1 MLVKTKLKAF
11 LNREKKERLVGIQI
25 IDNKRYL
32 VSAHVVIEL
41 KNNKL
46 DKVLQDYFG
55 EENIYQDI
63 VVFNPKIAYKEKEV
77 GFKVE
82 PAVKLLEQLS
92 KQESTEVEFKEEFK
106 VLKDSY
112 YFYTDGNKEISV
124 DVKKFTF
131 LKEMEPKGKAYFF
144 RKVETYN
151 RKTDKYNEV
160 NTFLL
165 NIENEDINIYCL
177 PVLVSPFGS
186 FKKCR
191 RM

>member
-1 MLVKTKLKAF
+1 MLVKTKVKAF

-55 EENIYQDI
+55 EDNVYQD
-63 VVFNPKIAYKEKEV
+63 VVIFNPKVAYKEKEL

-82 PAVKLLEQLS
+82 PAIKLLEQLS
-92 KQESTEVEFKEEFK
+92 KQEATEVDFQEEFK
-106 VLKDSY
+106 VQKDSY
-112 YFYTDGNKEISV
+112 YFFKGEDKEVAV

-131 LKEMEPKGKAYFF
+131 LKEMETKGKAYFF
-144 RKVETYN
+144 RKVKTYN
-151 RKTDKYNEV
+151 KATRKYGEV
-160 NTFLL
+160 DTFLL
-165 NIENEDINIYCL
+165 NIENEDVNIYCL
-177 PVLVSPFGS
+177 PVFARPEN
-186 FKKCR
+186 K
-191 RM
+191 

>member
-1 MLVKTKLKAF
+1 MLVKTKVKAF
-11 LNREKKERLVGIQI
+11 LNREKKERLVAIQI

-32 VSAHVVIEL
+32 VSPHVVIEL

-55 EENIYQDI
+55 EDNVYQD
-63 VVFNPKIAYKEKEV
+63 VVIFNPKVAYKEKEL

-82 PAVKLLEQLS
+82 LAIKLLEQLS
-92 KQESTEVEFKEEFK
+92 KQEATEVDFQEEFR
-106 VLKDSY
+106 VQKDNY
-112 YFYTDGNKEISV
+112 YFFKGEDKEIAV

-131 LKEMEPKGKAYFF
+131 LKEMETKGKAYFF

-160 NTFLL
+160 DTFLL
-165 NIENEDINIYCL
+165 NIENEDVNIYCL
-177 PVLVSPFGS
+177 PVMVSPAS
-186 FKKCR
+186 K
-191 RM
+191 

>member
-1 MLVKTKLKAF
+1 MLVKTKVKAF
-11 LNREKKERLVGIQI
+11 LNREKKERLVAIQI

-46 DKVLQDYFG
+46 DKVLQDYF
-55 EENIYQDI
+55 EEDNVYQD
-63 VVFNPKIAYKEKEV
+63 VVIFNPKVAYKEKEL

-82 PAVKLLEQLS
+82 PAIKLLEQLS
-92 KQESTEVEFKEEFK
+92 KQEATEVDFQEEFK
-106 VLKDSY
+106 VQKDNY
-112 YFYTDGNKEISV
+112 YFFKGEDKEVAV

-131 LKEMEPKGKAYFF
+131 LKEMETKGKAYFF

-160 NTFLL
+160 DTFLL
-165 NIENEDINIYCL
+165 NIENEDVNIYCL
-177 PVLVSPFGS
+177 PVFAKPEN
-186 FKKCR
+186 R
-191 RM
+191 

>member
-1 MLVKTKLKAF
+1 MLVKTKVKAF

-55 EENIYQDI
+55 EENVYQDVAI
-63 VVFNPKIAYKEKEV
+63 FNKKYVYREKEL

-82 PAVKLLEQLS
+82 PAIKLLEQLS
-92 KQESTEVEFKEEFK
+92 KQEATEVDFQEEFK
-106 VLKDSY
+106 VQKDSY
-112 YFYTDGNKEISV
+112 YFFKGEDKEVSV

-131 LKEMEPKGKAYFF
+131 LKEMETKGKAYFF
-144 RKVETYN
+144 RKVETYS

-160 NTFLL
+160 DTFLL
-165 NIENEDINIYCL
+165 NIENEDVNIYCL
-177 PVLVSPFGS
+177 PVFARPEN
-186 FKKCR
+186 K
-191 RM
+191 

>member
-1 MLVKTKLKAF
+1 MLVKTKVKAF
-11 LNREKKERLVGIQI
+11 LNREKKERLVAIQI

-55 EENIYQDI
+55 EDDVYQDI
-63 VVFNPKIAYKEKEV
+63 VIFNPKVAYKEKEV

-82 PAVKLLEQLS
+82 PAIKLLEQLS
-92 KQESTEVEFKEEFK
+92 KQEATEVEFKEEFK
-106 VLKDSY
+106 VLKDNY
-112 YFYTDGNKEISV
+112 YFYKGEDKEVAV

-131 LKEMEPKGKAYFF
+131 LREMETKGKAYFF

-160 NTFLL
+160 DTFLL
-165 NIENEDINIYCL
+165 NIENEDVNIYCL
-177 PVLVSPFGS
+177 PVMVNPENN
-186 FKKCR
+186 
-191 RM
+191 

>member
-1 MLVKTKLKAF
+1 MLVKTKVKAF

-32 VSAHVVIEL
+32 VSPHVVIEL

-55 EENIYQDI
+55 EDNVYQD
-63 VVFNPKIAYKEKEV
+63 VVIFNPKVAYKEKEL

-82 PAVKLLEQLS
+82 PAIKLLEQLS
-92 KQESTEVEFKEEFK
+92 KQEATEVDFQEEFR
-106 VLKDSY
+106 VQKDNY
-112 YFYTDGNKEISV
+112 YFFKGEDKEIAV

-131 LKEMEPKGKAYFF
+131 LKEMETKGKAYFF

-160 NTFLL
+160 DTFLL
-165 NIENEDINIYCL
+165 NIENEDVNIYCL
-177 PVLVSPFGS
+177 PVMVSLAS
-186 FKKCR
+186 K
-191 RM
+191 

>member
-1 MLVKTKLKAF
+1 MLVKTKVKAF

-55 EENIYQDI
+55 EEDVYQD
-63 VVFNPKIAYKEKEV
+63 VVIFNPKVAYKEKEV

-82 PAVKLLEQLS
+82 PAIKLLEQLS
-92 KQESTEVEFKEEFK
+92 KQEPTEVDFQEEFK

-112 YFYTDGNKEISV
+112 YFYKGGDKEISV

-131 LKEMEPKGKAYFF
+131 LKEIETKGKAYFF

-151 RKTDKYNEV
+151 RKKDKYGEV
-160 NTFLL
+160 DTFLL
-165 NIENEDINIYCL
+165 NIENEDVNIYCL
-177 PVLVSPFGS
+177 PVMVSPES
-186 FKKCR
+186 K
-191 RM
+191 

>member
-1 MLVKTKLKAF
+1 MLVKTKVKAF
-11 LNREKKERLVGIQI
+11 LNREKKERLVAIQI

-55 EENIYQDI
+55 EENVYQD
-63 VVFNPKIAYKEKEV
+63 VVIFNPKVAYKEKEV
-77 GFKVE
+77 GFKVI
-82 PAVKLLEQLS
+82 PAIKLLEQLS
-92 KQESTEVEFKEEFK
+92 KQEATEVDFQEEFK

-112 YFYTDGNKEISV
+112 YFYKGGDKEISV

-131 LKEMEPKGKAYFF
+131 LKEIETKGKAYFF

-160 NTFLL
+160 DTFLL
-165 NIENEDINIYCL
+165 NIENEDVNIYCL
-177 PVLVSPFGS
+177 PVMVSPEN
-186 FKKCR
+186 K
-191 RM
+191 

>member
-1 MLVKTKLKAF
+1 MLVKTKLKVF

-55 EENIYQDI
+55 EENVYQDVAI
-63 VVFNPKIAYKEKEV
+63 FNKKYVYREKEL

-82 PAVKLLEQLS
+82 PAIKLLEQLR
-92 KQESTEVEFKEEFK
+92 KQEPTEVEFQEEFK

-112 YFYTDGNKEISV
+112 YFFKGEDKEVAV

-131 LKEMEPKGKAYFF
+131 LKEMETKGKAYFF

-160 NTFLL
+160 DTFLL
-165 NIENEDINIYCL
+165 NIENEDVNIYCL
-177 PVLVSPFGS
+177 PVMVSS
-186 FKKCR
+186 KNK
-191 RM
+191 

>member
-32 VSAHVVIEL
+32 VSAHVVMEL

-55 EENIYQDI
+55 EENVYQD
-63 VVFNPKIAYKEKEV
+63 VVIFNQKVAYKEKEL
-77 GFKVE
+77 GYKVE
-82 PAVKLLEQLS
+82 PAIKLLEQLS
-92 KQESTEVEFKEEFK
+92 KQEATEVEFKEEFK

-112 YFYTDGNKEISV
+112 YFFKGEDKEVAV

-131 LKEMEPKGKAYFF
+131 LKEMETKGKAYFF

-160 NTFLL
+160 DTFLL
-165 NIENEDINIYCL
+165 NIENEDVNIYCL
-177 PVLVSPFGS
+177 PVFARPEN
-186 FKKCR
+186 R
-191 RM
+191 

>member
-11 LNREKKERLVGIQI
+11 LNREKKERLVAIQI

-32 VSAHVVIEL
+32 VSAHVVMEL

-55 EENIYQDI
+55 EDDVYQDI
-63 VVFNPKIAYKEKEV
+63 VIFNPKVAYKEKEV

-82 PAVKLLEQLS
+82 PAIKLLEQLS
-92 KQESTEVEFKEEFK
+92 KQEATEVEFKEEFK
-106 VLKDSY
+106 VLKDNY
-112 YFYTDGNKEISV
+112 YFYKGEDKEVAV

-131 LKEMEPKGKAYFF
+131 LREMETKGKAYFF

-160 NTFLL
+160 DTFLL
-165 NIENEDINIYCL
+165 NIENEDVNIYCL
-177 PVLVSPFGS
+177 PVMVNPENN
-186 FKKCR
+186 
-191 RM
+191 

>member
-1 MLVKTKLKAF
+1 MLVKTKVKAF
-11 LNREKKERLVGIQI
+11 LNREKKERLVAIQI

-55 EENIYQDI
+55 EDNVYQDI
-63 VVFNPKIAYKEKEV
+63 AIFNKKYVYREKEL

-82 PAVKLLEQLS
+82 PAIKLLEQLS
-92 KQESTEVEFKEEFK
+92 KQEATEVDFQEEFR
-106 VLKDSY
+106 VQKDNY
-112 YFYTDGNKEISV
+112 YFFKGEDKEIAV

-131 LKEMEPKGKAYFF
+131 LKEMETKGKAYFF

-160 NTFLL
+160 DTFLL
-165 NIENEDINIYCL
+165 NIENEDVNIYCL
-177 PVLVSPFGS
+177 PVMVSPAS
-186 FKKCR
+186 K
-191 RM
+191 

>member
-1 MLVKTKLKAF
+1 MLVKTKVKAF

-32 VSAHVVIEL
+32 VSPHVVIEL

-55 EENIYQDI
+55 EDDVYQD
-63 VVFNPKIAYKEKEV
+63 VVIFNPKVAYKEKEV

-82 PAVKLLEQLS
+82 PAIKLLEQLS
-92 KQESTEVEFKEEFK
+92 KQEATEVDFQEEFK

-112 YFYTDGNKEISV
+112 YFYKGGDKEISV

-131 LKEMEPKGKAYFF
+131 LKEMETKGKAYFF

-160 NTFLL
+160 DTFLL
-165 NIENEDINIYCL
+165 NVENEDVNIYCL
-177 PVLVSPFGS
+177 PVMVSPAS
-186 FKKCR
+186 K
-191 RM
+191 

>member
-1 MLVKTKLKAF
+1 MLVKTKVKAF

-55 EENIYQDI
+55 EENVYQDI
-63 VVFNPKIAYKEKEV
+63 VIFNPKVTYKEKEL

-92 KQESTEVEFKEEFK
+92 KQETTEVEFQEEFK
-106 VLKDSY
+106 IQKDSY
-112 YFYTDGNKEISV
+112 YFFKGEDDKEIAV

-131 LKEMEPKGKAYFF
+131 LKEMESKGKAYFF

-160 NTFLL
+160 DTFLL
-165 NIENEDINIYCL
+165 NIENEDVNIYCL
-177 PVLVSPFGS
+177 PVMVSPEN
-186 FKKCR
+186 K
-191 RM
+191 

>member
-1 MLVKTKLKAF
+1 MLVKTKVKAF

-32 VSAHVVIEL
+32 VSPHVVIEL

-55 EENIYQDI
+55 EDNVYQD
-63 VVFNPKIAYKEKEV
+63 VVIFNPKVAYKEKEL
-77 GFKVE
+77 GFKIE
-82 PAVKLLEQLS
+82 PAIKLLEQLS
-92 KQESTEVEFKEEFK
+92 KQEATEVDFQEEFR
-106 VLKDSY
+106 VQKDNY
-112 YFYTDGNKEISV
+112 YFFKGEDKEIAV

-131 LKEMEPKGKAYFF
+131 LKEMETKGKAYFF

-160 NTFLL
+160 DTFLL
-165 NIENEDINIYCL
+165 NIENEDVNIYCL
-177 PVLVSPFGS
+177 PVMVSPAS
-186 FKKCR
+186 K
-191 RM
+191 

>member
-1 MLVKTKLKAF
+1 MLVKTKLKVF

-55 EENIYQDI
+55 EENVYQD
-63 VVFNPKIAYKEKEV
+63 VVIFNKKYVYREKEL

-82 PAVKLLEQLS
+82 PAIKLLEQLR
-92 KQESTEVEFKEEFK
+92 KQEPTEVEFQEEFK

-112 YFYTDGNKEISV
+112 YFFKGEDDKDIAV
-124 DVKKFTF
+124 DVEKFTF
-131 LKEMEPKGKAYFF
+131 LKEIETKGKAYFF

-160 NTFLL
+160 DTFLL
-165 NIENEDINIYCL
+165 NIENEDVNIYCL
-177 PVLVSPFGS
+177 PVLVSP
-186 FKKCR
+186 KNK
-191 RM
+191 

>member
-1 MLVKTKLKAF
+1 MLVKTKVKPF

-46 DKVLQDYFG
+46 DKILQDYF
-55 EENIYQDI
+55 EEDNVYQD
-63 VVFNPKIAYKEKEV
+63 VVIFNKKFVYREKEL

-82 PAVKLLEQLS
+82 PAIKLLEQLS
-92 KQESTEVEFKEEFK
+92 KQEATEVEFNKEFK
-106 VLKDSY
+106 VQKDSY
-112 YFYTDGNKEISV
+112 YFFKSEDKEVAV

-131 LKEMEPKGKAYFF
+131 LKKMETKGKAYFF

-151 RKTDKYNEV
+151 RKTDKYNEAD
-160 NTFLL
+160 TFLL
-165 NIENEDINIYCL
+165 NIENEDVNIYCL
-177 PVLVSPFGS
+177 PVMVNPEN
-186 FKKCR
+186 K
-191 RM
+191 

>member
-1 MLVKTKLKAF
+1 MLVKTKVKAF

-55 EENIYQDI
+55 EDNVYQD
-63 VVFNPKIAYKEKEV
+63 VVIFNPKVAYKEKEL

-82 PAVKLLEQLS
+82 PAIKLLEQLS
-92 KQESTEVEFKEEFK
+92 KQEATEVDFQEEFK
-106 VLKDSY
+106 VQKDSY
-112 YFYTDGNKEISV
+112 YFFKGEEKEVAV

-131 LKEMEPKGKAYFF
+131 LKEMETKGKAYFF
-144 RKVETYN
+144 RKVKTYN
-151 RKTDKYNEV
+151 KATRKYGEV
-160 NTFLL
+160 DTFLL
-165 NIENEDINIYCL
+165 NIENEDVNIYCL
-177 PVLVSPFGS
+177 PVFVRPEN
-186 FKKCR
+186 K
-191 RM
+191 